1 MRRLAFVVLLTGAGC
16 GSSGP
21 AGGVEAGGPDVV
33 FQRVPDAG
41 RDGARD
47 AVMPASDGRASVP
60 DVAAPPVDA
69 PLAKEA
75 GPLDAPAGDAS
86 ALFAACRGAPLAL
99 TVSDEAAYVEVGFG
113 SEAGDTGAVLLDYG
127 STFSSID
134 LGAFA
139 APGPSTSG
147 CNSADLGET
156 CNVADV
162 SFFGPASTLALVT
175 EDFSGLGGAVR
186 QAGIFGTDVLS
197 NHVLTLDYAA
207 GFVYGASSACS
218 PAVLAADGLVP
229 LSVAG
234 FFENDTS
241 LLAPLTTVDDAGGT
255 GSVPDVPFVR
265 VSIAGVMGR
274 AQLDTGFSDTVT
286 PFSVNVNQ
294 AFFDAVTEAAPG
306 MLVRDASLDESL
318 TTCVE
323 GVSQSAT
330 AYRLATGATFALV
343 ADAGGAARSYSQAVI
358 FLKSAPS
365 GAAECGGITTF
376 SAPAAQL
383 GASFYIDM
391 GRLVFDPF
399 GATVWVP
406 AE

>member
-1 MRRLAFVVLLTGAGC
+1 MAFRRVT
-16 GSSGP
+16 
-21 AGGVEAGGPDVV
+21 
-33 FQRVPDAG
+33 DAG

-47 AVMPASDGRASVP
+47 AVTSQETGVP
-60 DVAAPPVDA
+60 EAARPPVDA
-69 PLAKEA
+69 PPTKEA
-75 GPLDAPAGDAS
+75 GLPDATGEDAS

-99 TVSDEAAYVEVGFG
+99 TVSEESPYVEVPFG
-113 SEAGDTGAVLLDYG
+113 SQMGAVLLDYG
-127 STFSSID
+127 STFSSVD

-139 APGPSTSG
+139 SPGPSTSG
-147 CNSADLGET
+147 CDSADLGET
-156 CNVADV
+156 CDVADV
-162 SFFGPASTLALVT
+162 AFFGPSGTLALVT
-175 EDFSGLGGAVR
+175 EDFSGIGGAVR

-197 NHVLTLDYAA
+197 EHVLTLDYAA

-218 PAVLAADGLVP
+218 PAVLAAEGFAP

-234 FFENDTS
+234 FFENDASLLTS
-241 LLAPLTTVDDAGGT
+241 LATVDDAGSGT
-255 GSVPDVPFVR
+255 VPNVPFVR
-265 VSIAGVMGR
+265 VSIAGVPGR
-274 AQLDTGFSDTVT
+274 AQLDTGFGDTVT

-294 AFFDAVTEAAPG
+294 AFFDAVTHAAPG

-365 GAAECGGITTF
+365 TAAECGGITTF

-383 GASFYIDM
+383 GASFYVDM

-406 AE
+406 AG